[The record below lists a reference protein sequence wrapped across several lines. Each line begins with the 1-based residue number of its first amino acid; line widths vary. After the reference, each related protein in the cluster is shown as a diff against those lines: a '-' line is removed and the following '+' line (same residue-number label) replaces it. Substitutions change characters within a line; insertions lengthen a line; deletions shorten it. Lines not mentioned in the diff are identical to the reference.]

1 MASETTTIAHQYFG
15 IIREDI
21 REEFS
26 EEKSKYRGF
35 AGGSVVKN
43 LSYYIKIYLNII
55 IIYLI

>member
-15 IIREDI
+15 IIREDM

-26 EEKSKYRGF
+26 EENSKYRGF

-43 LSYYIKIYLNII
+43 LSYYIKIYYI
-55 IIYLI
+55 LI